1 MLKITIQTDATG
13 TVFELEGKLAGPWV
27 QELEGCWRQAVAADH
42 LPRVM
47 LKAVTFID
55 DAGRTLLIEMHRQ
68 GAELAAE
75 GCMTR
80 AIVEEV
86 ARRGRAWVPVL
97 RRVYAA
103 KDPDESS
110 VN

>member
-27 QELEGCWRQAVAADH
+27 QELEGCWRRAVIPEQP
-42 LPRVM
+42 LRVM

-86 ARRGRAWVPVL
+86 ARRGRA
-97 RRVYAA
+97 
-103 KDPDESS
+103 
-110 VN
+110 